1 MKTLLLAAAVIAA
14 IAGPTAA
21 QTRSE
26 APAPKLSVRYAD
38 LKLDDPQDARVMLGR
53 IRRAAVD
60 VCSVTPGAASN
71 DSATILRFEACYRKA
86 VTDAVTTLNAA
97 QVTAAFK
104 AKAERQE
111 LARLP

>member
-1 MKTLLLAAAVIAA
+1 MKTLLLTAAAIAA
-14 IAGPTAA
+14 IAGPTTA

-26 APAPKLSVRYAD
+26 APVPRLTVRYAD
-38 LKLDDPQDARVMLGR
+38 LKLDDPQDAQVMLGR

-86 VTDAVTTLNAA
+86 VNDAVVTLNAPR
-97 QVTAAFK
+97 VTAAFN